1 MEGLSW
7 TMLGKQTSSGCQFR
21 SVENKEEYPLQFEF
35 IYRIIDTKCLLSYM
49 KSEILSSLESFPYFT
64 IEAVKQLLDDESV
77 AAGTI
82 QTALYRWMKAGQII
96 QLKKGVYMT
105 RRFFEQHRADADF
118 APMVSAILIPQS
130 YLSLEYILQRN
141 AILTAMTYPV
151 TAVTLKQTRVF
162 ENKLGTFTYRN
173 IKADLY
179 QGFIF
184 SEYMGIPIA
193 QATAAKALFDF
204 LYLRPWKSSR
214 RLASYNLAEDLRL
227 NLEDFSENDQ
237 VEFITFVEISNSKKM
252 DQILKNLR
260 KTVWRH

>member
-1 MEGLSW
+1 
-7 TMLGKQTSSGCQFR
+7 
-21 SVENKEEYPLQFEF
+21 
-35 IYRIIDTKCLLSYM
+35 M
-49 KSEILSSLESFPYFT
+49 KSENLSSLESFPYFT
-64 IEAVKQLLDDESV
+64 IEAVKLLLGDESV

-130 YLSLEYILQRN
+130 YLSLEYILQRH
-141 AILTAMTYPV
+141 AILTEMTYPV

-173 IKADLY
+173 IKAELY

-193 QATAAKALFDF
+193 RATVSKALFDF
-204 LYLRPWKSSR
+204 LYLRPWKGSR
-214 RLASYNLAEDLRL
+214 RLAGYNLAEDLRL
-227 NLEDFSENDQ
+227 NLEDLPESDQ
-237 VEFITFVEISNSKKM
+237 VEFATFVEISNSKKM
-252 DQILKNLR
+252 DRILKNLR

>member
-1 MEGLSW
+1 M
-7 TMLGKQTSSGCQFR
+7 
-21 SVENKEEYPLQFEF
+21 V
-35 IYRIIDTKCLLSYM
+35 
-49 KSEILSSLESFPYFT
+49 LSSLNSFPYFT
-64 IEAVKQLLDDESV
+64 IEAVKQLLGDESA

-105 RRFFEQHRADADF
+105 RLFYELHRADADF

-141 AILTAMTYPV
+141 AVLTEMTYPV
-151 TAVTLKQTRVF
+151 SAVTLKQTRAF

-179 QGFIF
+179 IGFVID
-184 SEYMGIPIA
+184 EYLGIPIA
-193 QATAAKALFDF
+193 QATVAKALFDF
-204 LYLRPWKSSR
+204 LYFRPWKGKGH
-214 RLASYNLAEDLRL
+214 LEKLDLAEELRL
-227 NLEDFSENDQ
+227 NLEDFSEKDQ
-237 VEFITFVEISNSKKM
+237 SEFAGFVEMSKSRKM

-260 KTVWRH
+260 KTVWRP

>member
-1 MEGLSW
+1 
-7 TMLGKQTSSGCQFR
+7 
-21 SVENKEEYPLQFEF
+21 
-35 IYRIIDTKCLLSYM
+35 M
-49 KSEILSSLESFPYFT
+49 KSEYLSLLESFPYFT
-64 IEAVKQLLDDESV
+64 MEAIKQLVGDESV

-118 APMVSAILIPQS
+118 APMVSTILIPQS

-141 AILTAMTYPV
+141 ALLTEITYPV

-173 IKADLY
+173 IKADVY

-184 SEYMGIPIA
+184 SEYMGIPTA
-193 QATAAKALFDF
+193 QATVAKALFDF
-204 LYLRPWKSSR
+204 LYLRPWKGSK
-214 RLASYNLAEDLRL
+214 RLAGYDLVEDLRL

-237 VEFITFVEISNSKKM
+237 VEFSTFVEISKSKKM

>member
-1 MEGLSW
+1 
-7 TMLGKQTSSGCQFR
+7 
-21 SVENKEEYPLQFEF
+21 
-35 IYRIIDTKCLLSYM
+35 M
-49 KSEILSSLESFPYFT
+49 KSENLSSLESFPYFT
-64 IEAVKQLLDDESV
+64 IEAVKQLLGDESV

-118 APMVSAILIPQS
+118 APMISTILIPQS
-130 YLSLEYILQRN
+130 YLSLEYILQRS
-141 AILTAMTYPV
+141 AILTEMTYPV

-173 IKADLY
+173 IKTDLY

-193 QATAAKALFDF
+193 QATLAKALFDF

-214 RLASYNLAEDLRL
+214 RLAGYNLAEDLRL
-227 NLEDFSENDQ
+227 NLEDLLESDQ
-237 VEFITFVEISNSKKM
+237 VEFANFVEISNSKKM
-252 DQILKNLR
+252 EQILKNLR
-260 KTVWRH
+260 KTVWRP

>member
-1 MEGLSW
+1 
-7 TMLGKQTSSGCQFR
+7 
-21 SVENKEEYPLQFEF
+21 
-35 IYRIIDTKCLLSYM
+35 M
-49 KSEILSSLESFPYFT
+49 KSENLSSLESFPYFT
-64 IEAVKQLLDDESV
+64 IEAVKQLLGDESV

-118 APMVSAILIPQS
+118 APMVSTILIPQS
-130 YLSLEYILQRN
+130 YLSLEYVLQRS
-141 AILTAMTYPV
+141 AILTEMTYPI

-173 IKADLY
+173 IKADVY

-193 QATAAKALFDF
+193 QATVAKALFDF
-204 LYLRPWKSSR
+204 LYLRPWKGSK
-214 RLASYNLAEDLRL
+214 RLAGYDLVEDLRL

-237 VEFITFVEISNSKKM
+237 VEFSTFVEISKSKKM

>member
-1 MEGLSW
+1 MI
-7 TMLGKQTSSGCQFR
+7 R
-21 SVENKEEYPLQFEF
+21 
-35 IYRIIDTKCLLSYM
+35 LLSYM
-49 KSEILSSLESFPYFT
+49 KSENLSSLESFPYFT
-64 IEAVKQLLDDESV
+64 IEAVKQLLGDESV

-118 APMVSAILIPQS
+118 APMVSTILIPQS

-141 AILTAMTYPV
+141 AILTEMTYPV

-173 IKADLY
+173 IKTDVY
-179 QGFIF
+179 QGFKF

-193 QATAAKALFDF
+193 QATVSKALFDF

-214 RLASYNLAEDLRL
+214 RLAGYNLAEDLRL
-227 NLEDFSENDQ
+227 NLEDFSESDQ
-237 VEFITFVEISNSKKM
+237 VEFATFVEISNSKKM
-252 DQILKNLR
+252 EQILKNLR
-260 KTVWRH
+260 KIVWQH

>member
-1 MEGLSW
+1 
-7 TMLGKQTSSGCQFR
+7 
-21 SVENKEEYPLQFEF
+21 
-35 IYRIIDTKCLLSYM
+35 M
-49 KSEILSSLESFPYFT
+49 KSTILSSLDSFPYFT
-64 IEAVKQLLDDESV
+64 IEAVKQLLGDESA

-105 RRFFEQHRADADF
+105 RRFFEAHRAEADF

-130 YLSLEYILQRN
+130 YLSLQYILQRN
-141 AILTAMTYPV
+141 AILTEMTYPV

-179 QGFIF
+179 QGFTIT
-184 SEYMGIPIA
+184 EYLGIPIA
-193 QATAAKALFDF
+193 KATVAKALFDF
-204 LYLRPWKSSR
+204 LYFRTWKGDKRP
-214 RLASYNLAEDLRL
+214 ASFDLAEDLRL
-227 NLEDFSENDQ
+227 NLEEFQEKDQ
-237 VEFITFVEISNSKKM
+237 AEFATFVRMSKSRKM

-260 KTVWRH
+260 KTLWQH

>member
-1 MEGLSW
+1 
-7 TMLGKQTSSGCQFR
+7 
-21 SVENKEEYPLQFEF
+21 
-35 IYRIIDTKCLLSYM
+35 M
-49 KSEILSSLESFPYFT
+49 KSENLDSLESFPYFT
-64 IEAVKQLLDDESV
+64 IEAVKQLLGDESA

-96 QLKKGVYMT
+96 QVKKGVYMT

-130 YLSLEYILQRN
+130 YLSLEYILQRS
-141 AILTAMTYPV
+141 AILTEMTYPV

-179 QGFIF
+179 QGFTF
-184 SEYMGIPIA
+184 TDYLGIPIA
-193 QATAAKALFDF
+193 MATIAKALFDF

-214 RLASYNLAEDLRL
+214 RLAGYNLAEDLRL
-227 NLEDFSENDQ
+227 NLEDFSENDL
-237 VEFITFVEISNSKKM
+237 VEFAAFVEISKSKKM
-252 DQILKNLR
+252 EQILKNLG
-260 KTVWRH
+260 KTVCRH

>member
-1 MEGLSW
+1 
-7 TMLGKQTSSGCQFR
+7 
-21 SVENKEEYPLQFEF
+21 
-35 IYRIIDTKCLLSYM
+35 M
-49 KSEILSSLESFPYFT
+49 KTIILSSLTSFPYFT
-64 IEAVKQLLDDESV
+64 IEAVKQLLGDESA

-96 QLKKGVYMT
+96 QVKKGVYMT
-105 RRFFEQHRADADF
+105 RRFFELNRADPDF

-141 AILTAMTYPV
+141 AILTEMTYPI

-193 QATAAKALFDF
+193 QATVAKALFDF
-204 LYLRPWKSSR
+204 LYLRPWKGGK
-214 RLASYNLAEDLRL
+214 RLAGYDLAEDLRL
-227 NLEDFSENDQ
+227 NLEDISENDR
-237 VEFITFVEISNSKKM
+237 VEFAAFVEISKNKKM

-260 KTVWRH
+260 KTVWRL